1 MSVQGVDPRCS
12 QSETAANL
20 ASSVELGRI
29 LLPLLLLIVPL
40 LPLLLLI
47 VPLLPQGLEF
57 YKNKAKKK

>member
-29 LLPLLLLIVPL
+29 LM
-40 LPLLLLI
+40 PLLLLI